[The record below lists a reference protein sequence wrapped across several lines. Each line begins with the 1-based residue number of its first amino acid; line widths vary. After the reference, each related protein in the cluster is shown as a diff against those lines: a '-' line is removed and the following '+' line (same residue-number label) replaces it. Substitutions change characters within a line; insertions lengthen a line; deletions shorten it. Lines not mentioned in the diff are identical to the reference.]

1 MKLVGSAFRD
11 NAYNNSKVVVL
22 GIANWG
28 TTAYRNSLINHVII
42 VFFIIFSYLKTKN

>member
-11 NAYNNSKVVVL
+11 SADSKVVVL

-28 TTAYRNSLINHVII
+28 TTAHRDTLINPVII
-42 VFFIIFSYLKTKN
+42 VFFLHILIILN